1 MEKFTK
7 LKKNKYY
14 AVYNENNKCV
24 GACLNKSDIDKFIR
38 SNNRYTFIKKEC
50 YDFYDDGNY
59 DCAEST
65 EMLVFNISVEG
76 KSQEISFMNSVGFS
90 LCFLHL
96 HYKYNSIGYI
106 INDII
111 EYQYLYDNSFGEYKE
126 YVINELISNLLDI
139 LNYKNI
145 CIISSLINTLLY
157 YNLRTIEDLQEW
169 EYDSTHYVIDNEI
182 KEISIEKRK
191 QFIDICIYD
200 LLTIDGLNNHQT
212 ICDNIDKSIT
222 RTELVKNLT
231 IRDLL
236 ENYDITYLYSFYKLL
251 FEEEV
256 VDPAIFIK

>member
-1 MEKFTK
+1 M
-7 LKKNKYY
+7 
-14 AVYNENNKCV
+14 
-24 GACLNKSDIDKFIR
+24 
-38 SNNRYTFIKKEC
+38 
-50 YDFYDDGNY
+50 
-59 DCAEST
+59 
-65 EMLVFNISVEG
+65 
-76 KSQEISFMNSVGFS
+76 
-90 LCFLHL
+90 
-96 HYKYNSIGYI
+96 
-106 INDII
+106 
-111 EYQYLYDNSFGEYKE
+111 
-126 YVINELISNLLDI
+126 
-139 LNYKNI
+139 NYKNI

-157 YNLRTIEDLQEW
+157 YNLKTIEDLQEW

-212 ICDNIDKSIT
+212 ICDNINKSIT